1 MVARSGGIAAA
12 AEPVRDRFLFNL
24 ILACTIIVLVTI
36 AYWRPRQEALVDA
49 PRISSLQAE
58 DVQTIDLHRRG
69 QQPMTFRRG
78 GDGWRLTTP
87 SAGVADQNKV
97 SALLDILDTRGTAT
111 LASVELERFELNE
124 PRATLRFDKELW
136 SFGASHP
143 LDGRRYV
150 LHEGTIHLIDNRFF
164 HHLIGEPRIYA
175 ANHEDAPLLDEDAVE
190 TVTDPAFDLMSDSE
204 PP

>member
-12 AEPVRDRFLFNL
+12 AEPVRDRFLLNL
-24 ILACTIIVLVTI
+24 ILACTIIVLATI
-36 AYWRPRQEALVDA
+36 AYWRPGQEALVDV

-69 QQPMTFRRG
+69 QQPMTFTRA
-78 GDGWRLTTP
+78 GDGWRLATP
-87 SAGVADQNKV
+87 SEGVADQYKV
-97 SALLDILDTRGTAT
+97 SALLDILDSRGTAT
-111 LASVELERFELNE
+111 VASIELERFELNE

-150 LHEGTIHLIDNRFF
+150 LHEGKIHLIDNRFF
-164 HHLIGEPRIYA
+164 HHLIGEPQVYA
-175 ANHEDAPLLDEDAVE
+175 ANHGGAPLPDEDVME
-190 TVTDPAFDLMSDSE
+190 TVTGPAFDLMSNSE
-204 PP
+204 PH